1 MKTSTTWRTAAC
13 AAALLSAAPLFH
25 ACSDVQSGGPL
36 PVPAAD
42 EWTSLGQNLA
52 STYFNA
58 AEKKLSVANIGDLE
72 EQWKLEAKG
81 PITGA
86 PVVRD
91 GVIYVLSGGG
101 TYAIAADDGRVIWLN
116 ENVRGTSSVTWFEGR
131 LFVND
136 ARSFLHALDAS
147 TGTEIWESQI
157 DPHPTASGF
166 SSPTVFERYVI
177 VGSASVEEAG
187 VANGATFR
195 GSVVAFD
202 RETGEEIWRFY
213 TVEPPYN
220 GAAVWSS
227 ITIDPVERLAFAST
241 GNNYTE
247 EASDTSDALFALD
260 VDTGKLAWLTQL
272 SEGDVFTILNPQSP
286 DTDFGTNPVL
296 IDTKIGGQDRKILVA
311 AQKSGVV
318 WGLDRLNGEILWSHA
333 VSAGSALIGG
343 MLNNGAFD
351 GTHFLTAGTNCRNAA
366 GQLVSG
372 VCSTATTRATLVA
385 MDPATGAYAWERE
398 LASWVWAPITVANG
412 VGFVA
417 VDTTLQAFDTATGR
431 ELFSFPTDGTIA
443 SAPTVAEGR
452 VHFGAGLSYFVGKPG
467 RMLHVLSL
475 EGGGG
480 GGGGGGTT
488 GAPTFTAIWNE
499 IFVPTG
505 CNTGS
510 CHGGGAGG
518 LSMASKDEAWRDL
531 VNVVSDGP
539 ACASTGLVRV
549 VPGDPD
555 ASLLVDKIAVRPPVC
570 GSAMPFAGPL
580 DSKQVEQVREWIRRG
595 AAND

>member
-1 MKTSTTWRTAAC
+1 MKTSPTGRVAAF
-13 AAALLSAAPLFH
+13 AGLALASCLLH
-25 ACSDVQSGGPL
+25 ACSDVSSGGAP
-36 PVPAAD
+36 PAPAVD

-52 STYFNA
+52 SHYHNP
-58 AEKKLSVANIGDLE
+58 AETKISVANVGDLKQ
-72 EQWKLEAKG
+72 QWSLEARG

-86 PVVRD
+86 PAVRD
-91 GVIYVLSGGG
+91 GIVYVLSGGG
-101 TYAIAADDGRVIWLN
+101 TYALDAKDGRVIWLN
-116 ENVRGTSSVTWFEGR
+116 EDVRGTSSVTWSGGR

-136 ARSFLHALDAS
+136 ASSFLHALDPA
-147 TGTEIWESQI
+147 TGAVLWKSQI
-157 DPHPTASGF
+157 DSHPTASGF

-187 VANGATFR
+187 VASGATFR

-202 RETGEEIWRFY
+202 RETGTELWRFY
-213 TVEPPYN
+213 TVVPPYN

-227 ITIDPVERLAFAST
+227 ISVDPVARLAYAST

-247 EASDTSDALFALD
+247 EASDTSDAIFALD
-260 VDTGKLAWLTQL
+260 VDTGELAWLTQL

-296 IDTKIGGQDRKILVA
+296 IDTRIDGVDRRILIA

-318 WGLDRLNGEILWSHA
+318 WALDRLTGEILWERA

-351 GTHFLTAGTNCRNAA
+351 GRNFLTAGTNCRNAA
-366 GQLVSG
+366 GQPSLGICNLDRTSAVL
-372 VCSTATTRATLVA
+372 TAL
-385 MDPATGAYAWERE
+385 DPATGEAAWERE
-398 LASWVWAPITVANG
+398 LPSWVWAPITVANG
-412 VGFVA
+412 VGYVA
-417 VDTTLQAFDTATGR
+417 VDTAVHAFDAATGD
-431 ELFSFPTDGTIA
+431 ELFVFRTEGTIA

-452 VHFGAGLSYFVGKPG
+452 VHFGAGLSYFVGTPG
-467 RMLHVLSL
+467 RTLHVLSL
-475 EGGGG
+475 EGGGDD
-480 GGGGGGTT
+480 GGGGGTT

-499 IFVPTG
+499 VFVGTG

-555 ASLLVDKIAVRPPVC
+555 ASLLLDKIANRPPVC

-580 DSKQVEQVREWIRRG
+580 DAKQVEQVREWIRRG